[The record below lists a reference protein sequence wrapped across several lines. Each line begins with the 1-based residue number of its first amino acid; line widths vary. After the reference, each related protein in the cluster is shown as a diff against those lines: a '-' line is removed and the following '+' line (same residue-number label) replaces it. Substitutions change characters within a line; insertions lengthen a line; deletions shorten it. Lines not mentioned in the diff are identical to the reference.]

1 MTVSALRGEGN
12 PRRMRTAVAQTT
24 NIPNN
29 TTHLYVPDDMRETV
43 RFMSIP
49 SGIVKIHRGRNNYA
63 GMRPRARRCWRQ
75 PVVSD
80 LFTTPAALSHKETP
94 PEPLAARMRPRTL
107 DEVAGQQHILAPGKL
122 LRRAIESDCFTA
134 LIFYGPPGTGKTSL
148 ASVIARTTG
157 SRFETLSGV
166 ESNVAEIRAK
176 IDQARTWRELRGETS
191 ILFIDEIHRFNK
203 AQQDVLLPHIERGVV
218 RFIGATT
225 HNPYFHVNSPLV
237 SRAQIFQLEPVPVDD
252 VVMVLER
259 ALTDSER
266 GFGALTIEAAPEA
279 LRHLAEKSDG
289 DVRKALTAIELAVL
303 TTPADH
309 DGVVRLT
316 LAVAEESIQR
326 KSVVYD
332 ADGDAHYDTISAF
345 IKSIRGSDPDAA
357 LYWLAKMLHAGEDPR
372 FISRR
377 LVIAAS
383 EDIGLADS
391 GALRVALDAHHA
403 LEFVGL
409 PEGRI
414 PLAHA
419 TVYLACS
426 PKSNTA
432 YAALGRAME
441 DVEQGRT
448 LAVPPHLRTKTRKKL
463 AAASGQ
469 DEESMRYL
477 YAHDFEGA
485 YVPQAY
491 LPEGRIYYQPGEQG
505 MEKRIKERLDFW
517 RNQLGG

>member
-1 MTVSALRGEGN
+1 MVEGKYRISPVLKAGAAPDVGRWLPAL
-12 PRRMRTAVAQTT
+12 A
-24 NIPNN
+24 
-29 TTHLYVPDDMRETV
+29 
-43 RFMSIP
+43 
-49 SGIVKIHRGRNNYA
+49 
-63 GMRPRARRCWRQ
+63 
-75 PVVSD
+75 VSD
-80 LFTTPAALSHKETP
+80 LFSTPAALSHKP
-94 PEPLAARMRPRTL
+94 SLAEPLAARMRPRTL
-107 DEVAGQQHILAPGKL
+107 AEVAGQQHILAPGKL
-122 LRRAIESDCFTA
+122 LRRAIESDRFTS
-134 LIFYGPPGTGKTSL
+134 LIFYGPPGTGKTTL

-157 SRFETLSGV
+157 SRFESINGV

-176 IDQARTWRELRGETS
+176 IDQARTWRDLRGETT

-203 AQQDVLLPHIERGVV
+203 AQQDVLLPHIERGIV

-237 SRAQIFQLEPVPVDD
+237 SRSQIFQLEPVPVED
-252 VVMVLER
+252 VIGVLER
-259 ALTDSER
+259 ALADEES
-266 GFGALTIEAAPEA
+266 GLGGMKIEVEPEA

-289 DVRKALTAIELAVL
+289 DVRKALTALELAAL
-303 TTPADH
+303 TTPPGE
-309 DGVVRLT
+309 DGAVRLT
-316 LAVAEESIQR
+316 LGIAEESIQR
-326 KSVVYD
+326 KAVVYD

-391 GALRVALDAHHA
+391 GALRIALDAHHA
-403 LEFVGL
+403 LEFVGM

-419 TVYLACS
+419 TVYLATA
-426 PKSNTA
+426 PKSNSA
-432 YAALGRAME
+432 YAALGSAMA
-441 DVEQGRT
+441 DVENGRT
-448 LAVPPHLRTKTRKKL
+448 LAVPPHLRTATRKKL
-463 AAASGQ
+463 AAASGAS
-469 DEESMRYL
+469 EESMRYL

-491 LPEGRIYYQPGEQG
+491 LPEGRIYYRPGDQG
-505 MEKRIKERLDFW
+505 LEKRIKERLDFW
-517 RNQLGG
+517 RSQAAT

>member
-1 MTVSALRGEGN
+1 
-12 PRRMRTAVAQTT
+12 
-24 NIPNN
+24 
-29 TTHLYVPDDMRETV
+29 
-43 RFMSIP
+43 
-49 SGIVKIHRGRNNYA
+49 
-63 GMRPRARRCWRQ
+63 MRPR
-75 PVVSD
+75 S
-80 LFTTPAALSHKETP
+80 
-94 PEPLAARMRPRTL
+94 L

-122 LRRAIESDCFTA
+122 LRRAIESDRFTS
-134 LIFYGPPGTGKTSL
+134 LIFYGPPGTGKTTL

-157 SRFETLSGV
+157 SRFESLNGV

-176 IDQARTWRELRGETS
+176 IDQARTWRDLRGETT

-237 SRAQIFQLEPVPVDD
+237 SRSQIFQLEAVPTDD
-252 VVMVLER
+252 IIGVLNR
-259 ALTDSER
+259 ALADTER
-266 GFGALTIEAAPEA
+266 GLGQYQVIAESAALH
-279 LRHLAEKSDG
+279 HLAEKSDG
-289 DVRKALTAIELAVL
+289 DVRKALSALELAAL
-303 TTPADH
+303 TTPSDH
-309 DGVVRLT
+309 DGGIYLT

-326 KSVVYD
+326 KAIVYD
-332 ADGDAHYDTISAF
+332 AHGDAHHDTISAY

-372 FISRR
+372 FITRR

-391 GALRVALDAHHA
+391 NALRVAMDAHQA
-403 LEFVGL
+403 FEFIGM

-414 PLAHA
+414 PIAHA
-419 TVYLACS
+419 TVYLATA

-432 YAALGRAME
+432 YAALGQAME
-441 DVEQGRT
+441 DVENGRT
-448 LAVPPHLRTKTRKKL
+448 LAVPVHLRTRTRKKL

-469 DEESMRYL
+469 SAESMEYL

-491 LPEGRIYYQPGEQG
+491 LPEGKIYYQPGDQG

-517 RNQLGG
+517 RSNAVF